1 MIHLCSTC
9 GCKDAESFNA
19 NESEPIEYSQYRRR
33 INYLEMIYN
42 AFYDYDSSIYQLRDT
57 WTQFIN
63 SEGYI
68 EIDNLIRRDILQGSS
83 QLGGQPLFFGNG
95 AYLKMKTNV
104 KNALQRASGT
114 KLSSSM
120 RLHHGGLI
128 LAQYEYNGKTF
139 FVQQWMRGSGNSRST
154 RLMVASEDSIPEDRR
169 GLAENRGFFD
179 ADILLAISETTIKE
193 RPVEIESNP
202 GWDAESFEAS
212 KPSDLAFWLMPGIA
226 NDIFDTKEE
235 AMERAKELGVNEIHQ
250 HKIINN
256 SGNEDIIFMPYK
268 SHQEYERKEGAKR
281 NLGDNLPFNV
291 EDFGAEVRGHTLYP
305 YNYCVVCGGIFNKLI
320 ICDVCGYQVCDTDA
334 KDNMVEFDG
343 SKKGL
348 GKKAHYCKECNY
360 KNPVSFDA
368 ESYDDESPM
377 MKNITVIG
385 AFALAIIIGKK
396 LKR

>member
-1 MIHLCSTC
+1 MINLCNTC
-9 GCKDAESFNA
+9 GCKSAETRGAESFNA

-139 FVQQWMRGSGNSRST
+139 FVQQWMFGSGNSRST

-169 GLAENRGFFD
+169 ELAENRGFFD
-179 ADILLAISETTIKE
+179 AETF
-193 RPVEIESNP
+193 
-202 GWDAESFEAS
+202 DAEKTKPTKISVLMLANTHWIPMYKKTKKEGESFDDWYERFMFGKAAEDDDDDDYEREQRRIS
-212 KPSDLAFWLMPGIA
+212 
-226 NDIFDTKEE
+226 
-235 AMERAKELGVNEIHQ
+235 RAKDRDKYGFQCYRCNLW
-250 HKIINN
+250 
-256 SGNEDIIFMPYK
+256 
-268 SHQEYERKEGAKR
+268 YE
-281 NLGDNLPFNV
+281 
-291 EDFGAEVRGHTLYP
+291 T
-305 YNYCVVCGGIFNKLI
+305 
-320 ICDVCGYQVCDTDA
+320 
-334 KDNMVEFDG
+334 KDEMNMCIQD
-343 SKKGL
+343 
-348 GKKAHYCKECNY
+348 CKD
-360 KNPVSFDA
+360 FDA